1 MIARVVLSPL
11 INAVVLGLCLFVP
24 AGTLDYWQAW
34 MVIAQFVGC
43 SAVFNTY
50 LALSNP
56 AVLRRRMLPGP
67 GAETRMIQKIASS
80 GLLLSSAMVMV
91 ISALDH
97 RFGWS
102 DPPGWTLA
110 LGGALVAVGLVL
122 AMLVVV
128 QNSYATVNVAVDG
141 THTIVSGGLYQL
153 VRHPMYFGGL
163 IMVAGMPLALGSYWG
178 LTVVSAVLASLAIRL
193 VDEEKLLSSDLPGY
207 REYTQQVRH
216 RLIPGVW

>member
-11 INAVVLGLCLFVP
+11 ISAIATGLCLFVP

-67 GAETRMIQKIASS
+67 GAETRTIQKFASG
-80 GLLLSSAMVMV
+80 GLLLSSAMLMIV
-91 ISALDH
+91 SALDH

-102 DPPGWTLA
+102 DPPGWSFA
-110 LGGALVAVGLVL
+110 LGGAMVAAGLVL
-122 AMLVVV
+122 AMLVVI
-128 QNSYATVNVAVDG
+128 QNSYATVNVAIDG
-141 THTIVSGGLYQL
+141 TQTVVSNGLYRL

-163 IMVAGMPLALGSYWG
+163 IMMVGMPLALGSYWG
-178 LTVVSAVLASLAIRL
+178 LALVSAVLASLAIRL
-193 VDEEKLLSSDLPGY
+193 ADEETMLINDLPGY
-207 REYTQQVRH
+207 RDYTLRVRH
-216 RLIPGVW
+216 RLIPYVW